1 MKFYIFMLDLDE
13 SGVKDSRTIASLLKM
28 NPWQVKNEYSN
39 IAILQ
44 ANRKHIEAFYR
55 SLVELD
61 A

>member
-1 MKFYIFMLDLDE
+1 MLDLDE

-44 ANRKHIEAFYR
+44 ANRKYIEAFYT